1 MWSRGR
7 PGRVVRLRTSAA
19 RRKLQTEL
27 HMKARLALLPVG
39 LLATTAIAGPSLI
52 LPTVADESVVSGSAE
67 KNYGENLNRGGL
79 FVGNDGTGMGIS
91 RFYLKFELPKGI
103 EPSQVASAR
112 LWATYLD
119 DLDRDDNGVHRIHF
133 VAADD
138 WQENTINWI
147 NQPGPTFGSP
157 EATFDSSKTE
167 PGTEVQFDVSDL
179 VKTELAG
186 DRMLSLMFA
195 AANESTDRSNR
206 NWEYFPEREFDQA
219 KSFHLTIATGKGVG
233 DGGPVAVPLPT
244 AVWSAMATLA
254 VAGFSSKLRRVVRR

>member
-1 MWSRGR
+1 
-7 PGRVVRLRTSAA
+7 
-19 RRKLQTEL
+19 
-27 HMKARLALLPVG
+27 MKARHALLAVG
-39 LLATTAIAGPSLI
+39 LSAGPVIAGPSLI

-91 RFYLKFELPKGI
+91 RFYLKFELPKEI
-103 EPSQVASAR
+103 KPSQVTSAS

-119 DLDRDDNGVHRIHF
+119 DLDREDNGVHRIHF

-138 WQENTINWI
+138 WREDTINWT

-157 EATFDSSKTE
+157 QATFDSSKIE
-167 PGTEVQFDVSDL
+167 PGAKVQFDVSDL

-186 DRMLSLMFA
+186 DRTLSLMFA

-219 KSFHLTIATGKGVG
+219 KAFHLTIATGRGVG
-233 DGGPVAVPLPT
+233 DGGPVAVPLPP
-244 AVWSAMATLA
+244 AVWPALATLA
-254 VAGFSSKLRRVVRR
+254 VAGFSSRIRRVVRR